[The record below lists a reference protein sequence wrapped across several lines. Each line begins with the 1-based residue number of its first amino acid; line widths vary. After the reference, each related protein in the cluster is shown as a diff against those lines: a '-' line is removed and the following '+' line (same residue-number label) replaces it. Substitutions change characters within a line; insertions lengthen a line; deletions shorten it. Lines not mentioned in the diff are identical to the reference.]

1 MSGTEQAARLA
12 SLWERAE
19 QHLAASKPDAA
30 RAALEALVLLD
41 PAHVMARLRLSTL
54 ATHQGRYR
62 DSLAQLMAIVAHR
75 PDDPYLLTMLAGMLH
90 RLGEAA
96 AAIQCLGRDSLRVSG
111 NRALLLE
118 AAQLASQL
126 EQADLANDLLDEVE
140 RLDGAD
146 PASLY
151 SRATL
156 QLFDGQLDSAG
167 KTLEACLA
175 LAPRHAQAHWALSRV
190 RRQGKDG
197 NHIHRL
203 KLLLE
208 QGPDPGSAAYLGF
221 GLFKELD
228 DLGRTD
234 EAWRALEL
242 ACRAKRQQLNYRVGD
257 ERAAF
262 ELLHTVR
269 GSETN
274 APAVSPAS
282 IPPASPTPIFIVGMP
297 RTGTTLLERILGRH
311 PDVENAGELDDF
323 PLQLRWCADRF
334 SKSFLDAGVL
344 AAAQSESPQVLGNR
358 YLGHASWRARG
369 KAFFTDKMP
378 PNFLHVGLIAR
389 ALPQARILH
398 MTRHPMDTCFS
409 NLKELFNEAY
419 PYSYDLGEL
428 AAHYGRYRRL
438 MAHWHEQ
445 FPGRVLDVPY
455 EELVADPVAASQ
467 RVFAHCGLQWLPE
480 CVEIETGGGRVTT
493 ASSVQVREPIHRR
506 AVDGWRRYET
516 QLRPLQELLKLD
528 GWLEA

>member
-1 MSGTEQAARLA
+1 MSGTDQAVRLA

-19 QHLAASKPDAA
+19 QQLAAKNPDAA
-30 RAALEALVLLD
+30 RAALEALVVLD
-41 PAHVMARLRLSTL
+41 AGHVMARLRLSTL
-54 ATHQGRYR
+54 ATQQGRYR
-62 DSLAQLMAIVAHR
+62 ESLSQLMAVVATA
-75 PDDPYLLTMLAGMLH
+75 PDDPTLLAMLAGMLH
-90 RLGEAA
+90 RLGESA
-96 AAIQCLGRDSLRVSG
+96 AAIDCLAHPGFHAAGD
-111 NRALLLE
+111 RALLLE

-126 EQADLANDLLDEVE
+126 EQADLANTLLDDVE
-140 RLDGAD
+140 RLGGPD

-156 QLFDGQLDSAG
+156 QLFDGKLDAAG
-167 KTLEACLA
+167 QTLESCLA

-190 RRQGKDG
+190 RRQRPDA
-197 NHIHRL
+197 NHVHRL
-203 KLLLE
+203 KDLLAP
-208 QGPDPGSAAYLGF
+208 GPDLASAAYLGF

-234 EAWRALEL
+234 DAWRALE
-242 ACRAKRQQLNYRVGD
+242 AGCRAKRQQLNYRVD
-257 ERAAF
+257 EERAAF
-262 ELLHTVR
+262 EFLHTVR
-269 GSETN
+269 GPGAR
-274 APAVSPAS
+274 APVVSTG
-282 IPPASPTPIFIVGMP
+282 PTPIFIVGMP

-323 PLQLRWCADRF
+323 PLQLRWCANRF

-344 AAAQSESPQVLGNR
+344 AAAQSESPGVLGDR
-358 YLGHASWRARG
+358 YLVHASWRARG
-369 KAFFTDKMP
+369 KALFTDKMP
-378 PNFLHVGLIAR
+378 PNFQHVGLIAR

-409 NLKELFNEAY
+409 NLKELFTEAY

-438 MAHWHEQ
+438 MSHWHEQ
-445 FPGRVLDVPY
+445 FPGRVLDVSY
-455 EELVADPVAASQ
+455 EGLVADPVAASQ

-506 AVDGWRRYET
+506 AVDGWRRYEA
-516 QLRPLQELLKLD
+516 QLQPLQELLHRD
-528 GWLEA
+528 GWLEP

>member
-1 MSGTEQAARLA
+1 MSGTEQAGRLA

-19 QHLAASKPDAA
+19 QHLAAKNPDAA
-30 RAALEALVLLD
+30 RAALEAMVVLD
-41 PAHVMARLRLSTL
+41 AGQVMARLRLSTL
-54 ATHQGRYR
+54 ATTQGRYR
-62 DSLAQLMAIVAHR
+62 DSLAQLMAIVATR
-75 PDDPYLLTMLAGMLH
+75 PDDPYLLAMLAGMLH

-96 AAIQCLGRDSLRVSG
+96 TAIDCLSHAGIRATGD
-111 NRALLLE
+111 RALLLE

-126 EQADLANDLLDEVE
+126 EQADLANALLDDAE
-140 RLDGAD
+140 RLGGPD

-156 QLFDGQLDSAG
+156 QLFDGKLDAAG
-167 KTLEACLA
+167 QTLESCLA

-190 RRQGKDG
+190 RRQGKES

-203 KLLLE
+203 KVLLE
-208 QGPDPGSAAYLGF
+208 QGPDPTSAAYLGF
-221 GLFKELD
+221 ALFKELD
-228 DLGRTD
+228 DTGRTD
-234 EAWRALEL
+234 EAWRALEA
-242 ACRAKRQQLNYRVGD
+242 ACRAKRQQLNYRVDD

-262 ELLHTVR
+262 EFLHTVQ
-269 GSETN
+269 GTN
-274 APAVSPAS
+274 APAPSGTPDRDTR
-282 IPPASPTPIFIVGMP
+282 TPIFIVGMP

-323 PLQLRWCADRF
+323 PLQLRWCANRF

-344 AAAQSESPQVLGNR
+344 ASAQSESPAVLGNR

-369 KAFFTDKMP
+369 KSFFTDKMP

-389 ALPQARILH
+389 ALPGARILH

-409 NLKELFNEAY
+409 NLKELFTEAY

-428 AAHYGRYRRL
+428 AAHYGRYRCL
-438 MAHWHEQ
+438 MSHWHEQ
-445 FPGRVLDVPY
+445 FPGRVLDVSY
-455 EELVADPVAASQ
+455 EGLVADPVAASQ

-516 QLRPLQELLKLD
+516 QLSPLKEMLMRD
-528 GWLEA
+528 GWLEP

>member
-1 MSGTEQAARLA
+1 MRGTEQAARLA

-19 QHLAASKPDAA
+19 QQLAARNPDAA
-30 RAALEALVLLD
+30 RAALEALVVLD
-41 PAHVMARLRLSTL
+41 AGHVMARLRLSTL
-54 ATHQGRYR
+54 ATQQGRYR
-62 DSLAQLMAIVAHR
+62 DSLSQLMAVVATG

-90 RLGEAA
+90 RLGESA
-96 AAIQCLGRDSLRVSG
+96 AAIDCLAHPGFHSSG
-111 NRALLLE
+111 DRALLLE

-126 EQADLANDLLDEVE
+126 EQADLANTLLDDVE
-140 RLDGAD
+140 RLGGPD

-151 SRATL
+151 SRGTL
-156 QLFDGQLDSAG
+156 QLFDGKLDAAG
-167 KTLEACLA
+167 QTLESCLA

-190 RRQGKDG
+190 RRQRPDA
-197 NHIHRL
+197 NHVLRL
-203 KLLLE
+203 KDLLAL
-208 QGPDPGSAAYLGF
+208 GPDPSSAAYLGF
-221 GLFKELD
+221 ALFKELD
-228 DLGRTD
+228 DIGRTD
-234 EAWRALEL
+234 EAWRALE
-242 ACRAKRQQLNYRVGD
+242 AGCRAKRQQLNYRVD
-257 ERAAF
+257 EERAAF
-262 ELLHTVR
+262 DFLHTVR
-269 GSETN
+269 GTDAS
-274 APAVSPAS
+274 PPDVSTG
-282 IPPASPTPIFIVGMP
+282 PTPIFIVGMP

-323 PLQLRWCADRF
+323 PLQLRWCANRF

-344 AAAQSESPQVLGNR
+344 AAAMSESPAVLGDR

-378 PNFLHVGLIAR
+378 LNFQHIGLIAR

-409 NLKELFNEAY
+409 NLKELFTEAY
-419 PYSYDLGEL
+419 PYSYELGEL

-445 FPGRVLDVPY
+445 FPGRVLDVSY
-455 EELVADPVAASQ
+455 EGLVADPVAASQ

-506 AVDGWRRYET
+506 AVDGWRRYES
-516 QLRPLQELLKLD
+516 QLQPLHDQLQRD
-528 GWLEA
+528 GWLEP

>member
-1 MSGTEQAARLA
+1 MIGIEQAGRLA

-19 QHLAASKPDAA
+19 QQLAARNPEAA
-30 RAALEALVLLD
+30 RAALEALVVLD

-54 ATHQGRYR
+54 ATKQGRYR
-62 DSLAQLMAIVAHR
+62 DSLAQLMAIVATR
-75 PDDPYLLTMLAGMLH
+75 PDDPYLLVMLVGMLH

-96 AAIQCLGRDSLRVSG
+96 SAIQCLGQPAIHASMD
-111 NRALLLE
+111 RALVLE

-126 EQADLANDLLDEVE
+126 EQPDLANELLDQVE
-140 RLDGAD
+140 RLGGPD

-156 QLFDGQLDSAG
+156 QLFDGKLDAAG
-167 KTLEACLA
+167 KTLEDCLA

-190 RRQGKDG
+190 RRQGKES
-197 NHIHRL
+197 NHVHRL

-208 QGPDPGSAAYLGF
+208 QGPDPASAAYLGF

-228 DLGRTD
+228 DLGRTE
-234 EAWRALEL
+234 EAWRALET
-242 ACRAKRQQLNYRVGD
+242 ACRAKRQQLDYRVEE

-262 ELLHTVR
+262 EFLHTVR
-269 GSETN
+269 GPGGS
-274 APAVSPAS
+274 VSPVPS
-282 IPPASPTPIFIVGMP
+282 GPTPIFIVGMP

-311 PDVENAGELDDF
+311 PDVEDAGELDDL
-323 PLQLRWCADRF
+323 PLQLRWCANRF

-344 AAAQSESPQVLGNR
+344 AAAQSESPAVLGER
-358 YLGHASWRARG
+358 YIGHAGWRARG
-369 KAFFTDKMP
+369 KSFFTDKMP

-389 ALPQARILH
+389 ALPGARILH

-409 NLKELFNEAY
+409 NLKELFTEAY
-419 PYSYDLGEL
+419 PYSYDQGEL

-438 MAHWHEQ
+438 MSHWHEQ
-445 FPGRVLDVPY
+445 FPGRVLDVSY
-455 EELVADPVAASQ
+455 EGLVADPVAASQ
-467 RVFAHCGLQWLPE
+467 RIFEHCGLQWLPE

-506 AVDGWRRYET
+506 AVDGWRRYEV
-516 QLRPLQELLKLD
+516 QLQPLKEQLMLD
-528 GWLEA
+528 GWIEP

>member
-1 MSGTEQAARLA
+1 MTGTEQAGRRA

-19 QHLAASKPDAA
+19 QQLAANNPDAA
-30 RAALEALVLLD
+30 RAALEALVVLD
-41 PAHVMARLRLSTL
+41 AGHVMARLRLSML
-54 ATHQGRYR
+54 ATRQGRYR
-62 DSLAQLMAIVAHR
+62 DSLAQLMAIVATG
-75 PDDPYLLTMLAGMLH
+75 PDDPYLMAMLAGMLH
-90 RLGEAA
+90 RLGETA
-96 AAIQCLGRDSLRVSG
+96 AAIDCLGHAGFHSVGDRG
-111 NRALLLE
+111 LLLE

-126 EQADLANDLLDEVE
+126 EQADLANALLDEVE
-140 RLDGAD
+140 KIGGPD

-156 QLFDGQLDSAG
+156 QLFDGKFDAAG
-167 KTLEACLA
+167 QTLESCIA

-190 RRQGKDG
+190 RRQSKDA

-203 KLLLE
+203 KVSLE
-208 QGPDPGSAAYLGF
+208 QGADVASSTYLGF
-221 GLFKELD
+221 ALFKELD
-228 DLGRTD
+228 DTGRTD
-234 EAWRALEL
+234 EAWRVLEA
-242 ACRAKRQQLNYRVGD
+242 ACRAKRQQLNYRVDD

-262 ELLHTVR
+262 EFLHSVQ
-269 GSETN
+269 G
-274 APAVSPAS
+274 PGAS
-282 IPPASPTPIFIVGMP
+282 QPIASSGPTPIFIVGMP

-323 PLQLRWCADRF
+323 PLQLRWCANRF

-344 AAAQSESPQVLGNR
+344 AAAQSESPDELGDR
-358 YLGHASWRARG
+358 YLSHTSWRARG

-409 NLKELFNEAY
+409 NLKELFTEAY

-428 AAHYGRYRRL
+428 AAHYGRYRHL
-438 MAHWHEQ
+438 MSHWHQQ
-445 FPGRVLDVPY
+445 FPGRVLDVSY
-455 EELVADPVAASQ
+455 EGLVADPVAASQ

-506 AVDGWRRYET
+506 AVDGWRRYEAYL
-516 QLRPLQELLKLD
+516 QPLQQQLQID
-528 GWLEA
+528 GWLEP